1 MAKPDVHVMFLLI
14 PLRRGRVKG
23 AKINVMAGLSQP
35 IHAFGI
41 TGESKAWMPGT
52 RPGMTDQEAL
62 TAVTSTS
69 TLNSGRVKPETITS
83 VEAKALP
90 ET

>member
-1 MAKPDVHVMFLLI
+1 MVIPYVHGLFLLI
-14 PLRRGRVKG
+14 PGPDERVKQH
-23 AKINVMAGLSQP
+23 NRLRQSQLSP
-35 IHAFGI
+35 LN
-41 TGESKAWMPGT
+41 PV
-52 RPGMTDQEAL
+52 DQSAR